1 MFRRTFL
8 GFLFAVAAAVAL
20 TRAQTPSPEITF
32 KVEVNYVEE
41 DVRVVDAGG
50 SFVRGLRQEDFQIS
64 EDGRPQKI
72 QTFGMVDIPVRPVR
86 NPLYL
91 GPDAIPIDPDVSSNR
106 QALDGRLYLIV
117 LDDYHVAP
125 LRTQNAKNLARRF
138 ILEKLGPDDQ
148 AAVVVTSGLL
158 QATQEFTSNR
168 RLLLEAVEG
177 FTGQKVP
184 SGAVEKLTRRS
195 REEVGERVRRDEGQQ
210 PKDTITM
217 QVDDPYAT
225 ERTHK
230 ARAALSSLRRIAE
243 WMAAVQG
250 RRKAVLFI
258 SEGVDF
264 NIYDI
269 FVGADRTA
277 FQFENFNLMQEE
289 TWETISAA
297 SRSNVQIYPIDPR
310 GLYNMAPEQI
320 ELQGMPLGGG
330 MRLGPNTLQQ
340 ELQTS
345 QMNLRQL
352 AEQTGGVAA
361 VGVADL
367 DGALDRI
374 VEENSSYYVLGYYSS
389 NERRDGRLRNINVRV
404 AGYPDAQITYR
415 KRYAAPRGRP
425 SRATDRR
432 ETDAAAG
439 LSAELMQAM
448 ATPLPRTGLQLRVTA
463 VPRKG
468 ADRSSSLE
476 VLIDVAGKDLSFV
489 RKGEVFTNRLS
500 LSVGVFNKEGKAVIN
515 ERPDA
520 ALNLRPETHARIA
533 EHGVR
538 VLVPLSIRPGRY
550 QLRVAAQDESKTR
563 QGTVHHDLDVPDFTQ
578 PPLALSGIALA
589 STADRSMYIPPRP
602 GFDPFDGFLAGTLT
616 ALRDFPAKSEIAA
629 FIEVYSN
636 RPTPT
641 HRLDIAATVRTDDGR
656 VVFTSNE
663 ERSTEELRG
672 TPGAFGYAVRIPIPD
687 WAPGRYTLTVDAT
700 SRIDNARPVSR
711 VIEFRVI

>member
-1 MFRRTFL
+1 MLRKA
-8 GFLFAVAAAVAL
+8 LFASLLGLVAAVAL
-20 TRAQTPSPEITF
+20 MRAQTPSPEITF

-41 DVRVVDAGG
+41 DVRVVDASG
-50 SFVRGLRQEDFQIS
+50 SFVRGLKQEDFQVF
-64 EDGRPQKI
+64 EDGRPQKVR
-72 QTFGMVDIPVRPVR
+72 TFGMVDIPVRPAR

-91 GPDAIPIDPDVSSNR
+91 GLDAIPIDPDVSSNR

-138 ILEKLGPDDQ
+138 VLEKLGPDDQ
-148 AAVVVTSGLL
+148 AAIVVTSGLL

-168 RLLLEAVEG
+168 RLLLEAIEG

-184 SGAVEKLTRRS
+184 SAAVEKLTRRS
-195 REEVGERVRRDEGQQ
+195 REEVSERVRREEGQQ

-225 ERTHK
+225 ERTFK

-243 WMAAVQG
+243 WMSAVQG
-250 RRKAVLFI
+250 RRKAIVFI

-289 TWETISAA
+289 TWEAISAA

-320 ELQGMPLGGG
+320 ELQGMPMGGG

-374 VEENSSYYVLGYYSS
+374 VQENSSYYVLGYYSS
-389 NERRDGRLRNINVRV
+389 NERRDGRLRNIGVKV
-404 AGYPDAQITYR
+404 AGYPDAQVTYR
-415 KRYAAPRGRP
+415 KRYAAPRGRT
-425 SRATDRR
+425 SRATERK

-439 LSAELMQAM
+439 LTAELMQAM
-448 ATPLPRTGLQLRVTA
+448 ATPLPRTGLRLRVTA

-468 ADRSSSLE
+468 ADRSSSLD
-476 VLIDVAGKDLSFV
+476 VLIDVSGKDLSFT
-489 RKGEVFTNRLS
+489 RKGDVFANRLS
-500 LSVGVFNKEGKAVIN
+500 LSVGVFNKEGKAIIT

-520 ALNLRPETHARIA
+520 ALNLRPETHARVA

-550 QLRVAAQDESKTR
+550 QLRVAAQDSLKTR
-563 QGTVHHDLDVPDFTQ
+563 QGTVHLDVDVPDFTQ
-578 PPLALSGIALA
+578 PPIALSGIALA

-616 ALRDFPAKSEIAA
+616 ALREFPGASEIAA
-629 FIEVYSN
+629 FVEVYAN
-636 RPTPT
+636 RPTPAY
-641 HRLDIAATVRTDDGR
+641 RLDITTTVRTDDGR
-656 VVFTSNE
+656 VVFTNSE
-663 ERSTEELRG
+663 ERSTEELHG
-672 TPGAFGYAVRIPIPD
+672 TPGAFGYSLRIPIGD
-687 WAPGRYTLTVDAT
+687 WASGRYTLTIDAK
-700 SRIDNARPVSR
+700 SRMENASPVSR
-711 VIEFRVI
+711 IIEFRVI

>member
-1 MFRRTFL
+1 MLRQTQFL
-8 GFLFAVAAAVAL
+8 SLLWLAAATAFV
-20 TRAQTPSPEITF
+20 TAQAPSPEITF

-41 DVRVVDAGG
+41 DVRVVDANG
-50 SFVRGLRQEDFQIS
+50 SFVRGLSQQDFQVL
-64 EDGRPQKI
+64 EDGRPQRI
-72 QTFGMVDIPVRPVR
+72 QTFGMVDIPVRPAR

-106 QALDGRLYLIV
+106 RAVDGRLYLIV

-138 ILEKLGPDDQ
+138 VLEKLGPDDQ

-168 RLLLEAVEG
+168 RLLLEALEG

-184 SGAVEKLTRRS
+184 SAAVEKLTRRS
-195 REEVGERVRRDEGQQ
+195 REEVSERVRREGGQQ

-217 QVDDPYAT
+217 QVDDPYST
-225 ERTHK
+225 ERTFK

-243 WMAAVQG
+243 WMSAVQG
-250 RRKAVLFI
+250 RRKAIVFI

-289 TWETISAA
+289 TWEAISAA

-320 ELQGMPLGGG
+320 ELQGMPMGGG

-389 NERRDGRLRNINVRV
+389 NERRDGRLRNIGVKV
-404 AGYPDAQITYR
+404 AGYPDAQVTYR
-415 KRYAAPRGRP
+415 KRYAAPRGRTT
-425 SRATDRR
+425 RATEPR
-432 ETDAAAG
+432 ETGAAAG
-439 LSAELMQAM
+439 LTAELIQAM
-448 ATPLPRTGLQLRVTA
+448 ATPLPRTGLQLRATA

-468 ADRSSSLE
+468 ADRSSSLD
-476 VLIDVAGKDLSFV
+476 VLIDVSGKDLSFT
-489 RKGEVFTNRLS
+489 RKGDVFATQLS
-500 LSVGVFNKEGKAVIN
+500 LSVGIFNRQGKAVIN

-520 ALNLRPETHARIA
+520 ALNLRPETHARVA

-550 QLRVAAQDESKTR
+550 QLRVAAQDSSKIR
-563 QGTVHHDLDVPDFTQ
+563 QGTVHLDLDVPDFTQ
-578 PPLALSGIALA
+578 PPLALSGVALA
-589 STADRSMYIPPRP
+589 STADRSMYVPPRP

-616 ALRDFPAKSEIAA
+616 ALRDFPRKSDIAA
-629 FIEVYSN
+629 FVEVYAN

-641 HRLDIAATVRTDDGR
+641 DRLDITTTVRTDDGR
-656 VVFTSNE
+656 IVFTNSE
-663 ERSTEELRG
+663 ERSTEELHG
-672 TPGAFGYAVRIPIPD
+672 TPGAFGYAVKIPIGD
-687 WAPGRYTLTVDAT
+687 WAPGRYTLTIDAT
-700 SRIDNARPVSR
+700 SRLENVNPVSR
-711 VIEFRVI
+711 IVEFRVI